1 MTPYSDSRG
10 NEGEKEVR
18 PLRRRGYGVDADL
31 LSRAAALELDGS
43 RHAGEEGMVFTEA
56 DIETGEEFGP
66 ALAHDNGSSFDG
78 FTPVCLD
85 SEILRITIP
94 PVSR

>member
-1 MTPYSDSRG
+1 MTPHSDSRG

-31 LSRAAALELDGS
+31 LSRASALEFDGS

-56 DIETGEEFGP
+56 DIETGEKLGP
-66 ALAHDNGSSFDG
+66 ALAHDNGPSFDG
-78 FTPVCLD
+78 FTTVCLD
-85 SEILRITIP
+85 SEVLRITIP